1 MFSNTR
7 QLFLFIK
14 RLIIFPSTSSPRF
27 YAWSPIKSQENE
39 DSSERGLMH
48 IEAQFRRIPEED
60 RNKKTFHAAIG
71 NREKIFIEGRIQ
83 KKFSEWAEV

>member
-7 QLFLFIK
+7 QPFRLFIK

-48 IEAQFRRIPEED
+48 IEAQFRRIPEQD

-71 NREKIFIEGRIQ
+71 NRENLHAGAYP
-83 KKFSEWAEV
+83 EWAEV